1 MGEKRIDL
9 GLTALD
15 ELFMTE
21 EGRQENRLPR
31 IRQIPLDMIDDM
43 PDHPFKVRRD
53 DDMELL
59 IESVRE
65 HGVITPIIVRQ
76 KEDGRYETAA
86 GHRRR
91 MASKINGLT
100 TIPAEVR
107 EMTRD
112 EAIII
117 MCESNLQRTKI
128 LPSEKAFSYRMRL
141 EAMKRQAG
149 RPRKGNS
156 APVGQKLSREALAEQ
171 TGDSHSQIQRFIR
184 LTHLI
189 PELLIES
196 VREHG
201 VITPIIV
208 RQKEDGRYETAA
220 GHRRRMAS
228 KINGLT
234 EIPAEVRDMTRD
246 EAIIIMCESNLQRT
260 KILPSEK
267 AFSYKM
273 RLDAMNR
280 QGKRILT
287 SAPVGQKLS
296 REVLAEQTGDSHS
309 QIQRYIRLTYLIPEL
324 LKMVDEES
332 IAFRP
337 AVELSYLSEQEQ
349 RDLVETIGYEDA
361 TPSQSQAIQMREMS
375 KAGTLTM
382 DAILNIM
389 SQKKP
394 NQKEK
399 ISFQTERLKPY
410 LPKNI
415 TPKQTE
421 EYILKALE
429 YYHRYRERMKE
440 RGDR

>member
-1 MGEKRIDL
+1 MSEKRIDL

-76 KEDGRYETAA
+76 KEDGRYESAA

-107 EMTRD
+107 DMTRD

-149 RPRKGNS
+149 RPGKDYFGQ
-156 APVGQKLSREALAEQ
+156 VGQNSRDELAEA
-171 TGDSHSQIQRFIR
+171 TSDSARQI
-184 LTHLI
+184 H
-189 PELLIES
+189 
-196 VREHG
+196 
-201 VITPIIV
+201 
-208 RQKEDGRYETAA
+208 
-220 GHRRRMAS
+220 
-228 KINGLT
+228 
-234 EIPAEVRDMTRD
+234 
-246 EAIIIMCESNLQRT
+246 
-260 KILPSEK
+260 
-267 AFSYKM
+267 
-273 RLDAMNR
+273 
-280 QGKRILT
+280 
-287 SAPVGQKLS
+287 
-296 REVLAEQTGDSHS
+296 
-309 QIQRYIRLTYLIPEL
+309 RYIRLTYLVPEL
-324 LKMVDEES
+324 LTMVDEGR
-332 IAFRP
+332 IAFNP
-337 AVELSYLSEQEQ
+337 AVELSYLTEAEQ

-361 TPSQSQAIQMREMS
+361 TPSQSQAIKMKEMS

-410 LPKNI
+410 LPRNI

-429 YYHRYRERMKE
+429 YYQRYRERTKD

>member
-1 MGEKRIDL
+1 MSEKRIDL

-141 EAMKRQAG
+141 EAMKRQSG
-149 RPRKGNS
+149 RPGKDYFGQ
-156 APVGQKLSREALAEQ
+156 VGQNSRDELAEA
-171 TGDSHSQIQRFIR
+171 TSDSARQI
-184 LTHLI
+184 H
-189 PELLIES
+189 
-196 VREHG
+196 
-201 VITPIIV
+201 
-208 RQKEDGRYETAA
+208 
-220 GHRRRMAS
+220 
-228 KINGLT
+228 
-234 EIPAEVRDMTRD
+234 
-246 EAIIIMCESNLQRT
+246 
-260 KILPSEK
+260 
-267 AFSYKM
+267 
-273 RLDAMNR
+273 
-280 QGKRILT
+280 
-287 SAPVGQKLS
+287 
-296 REVLAEQTGDSHS
+296 
-309 QIQRYIRLTYLIPEL
+309 RYIRLTYLVPEL
-324 LKMVDEES
+324 LTMVDEGR
-332 IAFRP
+332 IAFNP
-337 AVELSYLSEQEQ
+337 AVELSYLTEAEQ

-361 TPSQSQAIQMREMS
+361 TPSQSQAIKMKEMS

-410 LPKNI
+410 LPRNI

-429 YYHRYRERMKE
+429 YYQRYRERTKD

>member
-59 IESVRE
+59 IESVRD

-128 LPSEKAFSYRMRL
+128 LPSEKAFSYKMRL
-141 EAMKRQAG
+141 DAMNRQGKRALT
-149 RPRKGNS
+149 S

-171 TGDSHSQIQRFIR
+171 TGDSHSQIHRF
-184 LTHLI
+184 
-189 PELLIES
+189 
-196 VREHG
+196 
-201 VITPIIV
+201 
-208 RQKEDGRYETAA
+208 
-220 GHRRRMAS
+220 
-228 KINGLT
+228 
-234 EIPAEVRDMTRD
+234 
-246 EAIIIMCESNLQRT
+246 
-260 KILPSEK
+260 
-267 AFSYKM
+267 
-273 RLDAMNR
+273 
-280 QGKRILT
+280 
-287 SAPVGQKLS
+287 
-296 REVLAEQTGDSHS
+296 
-309 QIQRYIRLTYLIPEL
+309 IRLTYLIPEL
-324 LKMVDEES
+324 LTMVDEET

-337 AVELSYLSEQEQ
+337 AVELSYLTEQEQ
-349 RDLVETIGYEDA
+349 RDLLETIGYEDA
-361 TPSQSQAIQMREMS
+361 TPSLAQAIKMKELS
-375 KAGTLTM
+375 KAGTLSM

-389 SQKKP
+389 CQKKP

-399 ISFQTERLKPY
+399 ISFHTEKLKPY
-410 LPKNI
+410 IPKNI

-421 EYILKALE
+421 EYILKELE
-429 YYHRYRERMKE
+429 YYQRYRERMKE

>member
-1 MGEKRIDL
+1 MSEKRIDL

-76 KEDGRYETAA
+76 KEDGRYESAA

-100 TIPAEVR
+100 MIPAEVR

-149 RPRKGNS
+149 RPGNDYFGQ
-156 APVGQKLSREALAEQ
+156 VGQNSRDELAEA
-171 TGDSHSQIQRFIR
+171 TSDSARQI
-184 LTHLI
+184 H
-189 PELLIES
+189 
-196 VREHG
+196 
-201 VITPIIV
+201 
-208 RQKEDGRYETAA
+208 
-220 GHRRRMAS
+220 
-228 KINGLT
+228 
-234 EIPAEVRDMTRD
+234 
-246 EAIIIMCESNLQRT
+246 
-260 KILPSEK
+260 
-267 AFSYKM
+267 
-273 RLDAMNR
+273 
-280 QGKRILT
+280 
-287 SAPVGQKLS
+287 
-296 REVLAEQTGDSHS
+296 
-309 QIQRYIRLTYLIPEL
+309 RYIRLTYLVPEL
-324 LKMVDEES
+324 LTMVDEGR
-332 IAFRP
+332 IAFNP
-337 AVELSYLSEQEQ
+337 AVELSYLTEAEQ

-361 TPSQSQAIQMREMS
+361 TPSQSQAIKMKEMS

-410 LPKNI
+410 LPRNI

-429 YYHRYRERMKE
+429 YYQRYRERTKD

>member
-1 MGEKRIDL
+1 MAEKHIDL

-43 PDHPFKVRRD
+43 PNHPFKVRRD

-59 IESVRE
+59 IESVRD

-100 TIPAEVR
+100 TVPAEVR
-107 EMTRD
+107 DMTRD
-112 EAIII
+112 EAIIL
-117 MCESNLQRTKI
+117 MVESNLQRSTI
-128 LPSEKAFSYRMRL
+128 LPSEKAFSYKMRL

-149 RPRKGNS
+149 RPRKENVS
-156 APVGQKLSREALAEQ
+156 PVGTNLRSDEVMAQE
-171 TGDSHSQIQRFIR
+171 TGDSRNQI
-184 LTHLI
+184 H
-189 PELLIES
+189 
-196 VREHG
+196 
-201 VITPIIV
+201 
-208 RQKEDGRYETAA
+208 
-220 GHRRRMAS
+220 
-228 KINGLT
+228 
-234 EIPAEVRDMTRD
+234 
-246 EAIIIMCESNLQRT
+246 
-260 KILPSEK
+260 
-267 AFSYKM
+267 
-273 RLDAMNR
+273 
-280 QGKRILT
+280 
-287 SAPVGQKLS
+287 
-296 REVLAEQTGDSHS
+296 
-309 QIQRYIRLTYLIPEL
+309 RYIRLTFLQPAL
-324 LKMVDEES
+324 LDMVDEGR
-332 IAFRP
+332 IAIRP
-337 AVELSYLSEQEQ
+337 AVELSYLTESEQ
-349 RDLVETIGYEDA
+349 RDLLETIGYEDA
-361 TPSQSQAIQMREMS
+361 TPSQAQAIKMKEMS

-389 SQKKP
+389 CQKKP

-410 LPKNI
+410 LPRNI

>member
-76 KEDGRYETAA
+76 KEDGRYESAA

-107 EMTRD
+107 DMTRD

-149 RPRKGNS
+149 RPGKDYFGQ
-156 APVGQKLSREALAEQ
+156 VGQNSRDELAEA
-171 TGDSHSQIQRFIR
+171 TSDSARQI
-184 LTHLI
+184 H
-189 PELLIES
+189 
-196 VREHG
+196 
-201 VITPIIV
+201 
-208 RQKEDGRYETAA
+208 
-220 GHRRRMAS
+220 
-228 KINGLT
+228 
-234 EIPAEVRDMTRD
+234 
-246 EAIIIMCESNLQRT
+246 
-260 KILPSEK
+260 
-267 AFSYKM
+267 
-273 RLDAMNR
+273 
-280 QGKRILT
+280 
-287 SAPVGQKLS
+287 
-296 REVLAEQTGDSHS
+296 
-309 QIQRYIRLTYLIPEL
+309 RYIRLTYLVPEL
-324 LKMVDEES
+324 LTMVDEGR
-332 IAFRP
+332 IAFNP
-337 AVELSYLSEQEQ
+337 AVELSYLTEAEQ

-361 TPSQSQAIQMREMS
+361 TPSQSQAIKMREMS

-410 LPKNI
+410 LPRNI

-429 YYHRYRERMKE
+429 YYQRYRERTKD

>member
-76 KEDGRYETAA
+76 KEDGRYESAA

-107 EMTRD
+107 DMTRD

-149 RPRKGNS
+149 RRSMENGV
-156 APVGQKLSREALAEQ
+156 PVGHHLSGKSRELIAAESP
-171 TGDSHSQIQRFIR
+171 DSN
-184 LTHLI
+184 T
-189 PELLIES
+189 
-196 VREHG
+196 
-201 VITPIIV
+201 
-208 RQKEDGRYETAA
+208 
-220 GHRRRMAS
+220 
-228 KINGLT
+228 
-234 EIPAEVRDMTRD
+234 
-246 EAIIIMCESNLQRT
+246 
-260 KILPSEK
+260 
-267 AFSYKM
+267 
-273 RLDAMNR
+273 
-280 QGKRILT
+280 
-287 SAPVGQKLS
+287 
-296 REVLAEQTGDSHS
+296 

-324 LKMVDEES
+324 LKMVDEET
-332 IAFRP
+332 IAC
-337 AVELSYLSEQEQ
+337 
-349 RDLVETIGYEDA
+349 
-361 TPSQSQAIQMREMS
+361 
-375 KAGTLTM
+375 K
-382 DAILNIM
+382 
-389 SQKKP
+389 
-394 NQKEK
+394 
-399 ISFQTERLKPY
+399 
-410 LPKNI
+410 
-415 TPKQTE
+415 
-421 EYILKALE
+421 
-429 YYHRYRERMKE
+429 
-440 RGDR
+440 

>member
-1 MGEKRIDL
+1 
-9 GLTALD
+9 
-15 ELFMTE
+15 
-21 EGRQENRLPR
+21 
-31 IRQIPLDMIDDM
+31 
-43 PDHPFKVRRD
+43 
-53 DDMELL
+53 MELL

-76 KEDGRYETAA
+76 KEDGRYESAA

-100 TIPAEVR
+100 EIPAEVR

-141 EAMKRQAG
+141 EAMQRQAG
-149 RPRKGNS
+149 RPGKDYFGQ
-156 APVGQKLSREALAEQ
+156 VGQNSRDELAEA
-171 TGDSHSQIQRFIR
+171 TSDSARQI
-184 LTHLI
+184 H
-189 PELLIES
+189 
-196 VREHG
+196 
-201 VITPIIV
+201 
-208 RQKEDGRYETAA
+208 
-220 GHRRRMAS
+220 
-228 KINGLT
+228 
-234 EIPAEVRDMTRD
+234 
-246 EAIIIMCESNLQRT
+246 
-260 KILPSEK
+260 
-267 AFSYKM
+267 
-273 RLDAMNR
+273 
-280 QGKRILT
+280 
-287 SAPVGQKLS
+287 
-296 REVLAEQTGDSHS
+296 
-309 QIQRYIRLTYLIPEL
+309 RYIRLTYLVPEL
-324 LKMVDEES
+324 LTMVDEGR
-332 IAFRP
+332 IAFNP
-337 AVELSYLSEQEQ
+337 AVELSYLTEAEQ

-361 TPSQSQAIQMREMS
+361 TPSQSQAIKMREMS

-410 LPKNI
+410 LPRNI

-429 YYHRYRERMKE
+429 YYQRYRERTKD

>member
-31 IRQIPLDMIDDM
+31 IRQIPLNMIDDM

-76 KEDGRYETAA
+76 KEDGRYE
-86 GHRRR
+86 
-91 MASKINGLT
+91 S
-100 TIPAEVR
+100 
-107 EMTRD
+107 
-112 EAIII
+112 
-117 MCESNLQRTKI
+117 
-128 LPSEKAFSYRMRL
+128 
-141 EAMKRQAG
+141 
-149 RPRKGNS
+149 
-156 APVGQKLSREALAEQ
+156 
-171 TGDSHSQIQRFIR
+171 
-184 LTHLI
+184 
-189 PELLIES
+189 
-196 VREHG
+196 
-201 VITPIIV
+201 
-208 RQKEDGRYETAA
+208 AA

-267 AFSYKM
+267 AFSYRM
-273 RLDAMNR
+273 RLEAMKR
-280 QGKRILT
+280 QAGRPAKYYFG
-287 SAPVGQKLS
+287 PVGQNS
-296 REVLAEQTGDSHS
+296 REELAEATNDSS
-309 QIQRYIRLTYLIPEL
+309 RQIHRYIRLTYLIPEL
-324 LKMVDEES
+324 LKMVDEET

-337 AVELSYLSEQEQ
+337 AVELSYLTEAEQ

-361 TPSQSQAIQMREMS
+361 TPSQSQAIKMREMS

-429 YYHRYRERMKE
+429 YYHRYRERTKD

>member
-149 RPRKGNS
+149 RPRKENS
-156 APVGQKLSREALAEQ
+156 VPVGQNFGQTTREAIAENSP
-171 TGDSHSQIQRFIR
+171 DSN
-184 LTHLI
+184 T
-189 PELLIES
+189 
-196 VREHG
+196 
-201 VITPIIV
+201 
-208 RQKEDGRYETAA
+208 
-220 GHRRRMAS
+220 
-228 KINGLT
+228 
-234 EIPAEVRDMTRD
+234 
-246 EAIIIMCESNLQRT
+246 
-260 KILPSEK
+260 
-267 AFSYKM
+267 
-273 RLDAMNR
+273 
-280 QGKRILT
+280 
-287 SAPVGQKLS
+287 
-296 REVLAEQTGDSHS
+296 

-337 AVELSYLSEQEQ
+337 AVELSYL
-349 RDLVETIGYEDA
+349 
-361 TPSQSQAIQMREMS
+361 
-375 KAGTLTM
+375 
-382 DAILNIM
+382 
-389 SQKKP
+389 
-394 NQKEK
+394 
-399 ISFQTERLKPY
+399 TE
-410 LPKNI
+410 
-415 TPKQTE
+415 
-421 EYILKALE
+421 
-429 YYHRYRERMKE
+429 
-440 RGDR
+440 

>member
-53 DDMELL
+53 DDM
-59 IESVRE
+59 
-65 HGVITPIIVRQ
+65 
-76 KEDGRYETAA
+76 
-86 GHRRR
+86 
-91 MASKINGLT
+91 
-100 TIPAEVR
+100 
-107 EMTRD
+107 
-112 EAIII
+112 
-117 MCESNLQRTKI
+117 
-128 LPSEKAFSYRMRL
+128 
-141 EAMKRQAG
+141 
-149 RPRKGNS
+149 
-156 APVGQKLSREALAEQ
+156 
-171 TGDSHSQIQRFIR
+171 
-184 LTHLI
+184 
-189 PELLIES
+189 ELLIES

-337 AVELSYLSEQEQ
+337 AVELSYLTEQEQ

-361 TPSQSQAIQMREMS
+361 TPSQSQAIKMRDMS

-382 DAILNIM
+382 DAILTIM

-429 YYHRYRERMKE
+429 YYQRYRERMKE

>member
-1 MGEKRIDL
+1 MSEKHIDL

-76 KEDGRYETAA
+76 KEDGRYESAA

-100 TIPAEVR
+100 EIPAEVR

-149 RPRKGNS
+149 RPRKENS
-156 APVGQKLSREALAEQ
+156 APVGQNYSREE
-171 TGDSHSQIQRFIR
+171 
-184 LTHLI
+184 
-189 PELLIES
+189 
-196 VREHG
+196 
-201 VITPIIV
+201 
-208 RQKEDGRYETAA
+208 
-220 GHRRRMAS
+220 
-228 KINGLT
+228 
-234 EIPAEVRDMTRD
+234 
-246 EAIIIMCESNLQRT
+246 
-260 KILPSEK
+260 
-267 AFSYKM
+267 
-273 RLDAMNR
+273 
-280 QGKRILT
+280 
-287 SAPVGQKLS
+287 
-296 REVLAEQTGDSHS
+296 LAEQTGDSHS

-337 AVELSYLSEQEQ
+337 AVELSYLTEQEQ

-361 TPSQSQAIQMREMS
+361 TPSQSQAIKMREMS

-429 YYHRYRERMKE
+429 YYHRYRERTKD

>member
-1 MGEKRIDL
+1 MAEKHIDL

-59 IESVRE
+59 IESVRD

-149 RPRKGNS
+149 SPAKDNFGQ
-156 APVGQKLSREALAEQ
+156 VGQNSRDELAEA
-171 TGDSHSQIQRFIR
+171 TSDSARQI
-184 LTHLI
+184 H
-189 PELLIES
+189 
-196 VREHG
+196 
-201 VITPIIV
+201 
-208 RQKEDGRYETAA
+208 
-220 GHRRRMAS
+220 
-228 KINGLT
+228 
-234 EIPAEVRDMTRD
+234 
-246 EAIIIMCESNLQRT
+246 
-260 KILPSEK
+260 
-267 AFSYKM
+267 
-273 RLDAMNR
+273 
-280 QGKRILT
+280 
-287 SAPVGQKLS
+287 
-296 REVLAEQTGDSHS
+296 
-309 QIQRYIRLTYLIPEL
+309 RYIRLTYLIPEL
-324 LKMVDEES
+324 LTMVDES
-332 IAFRP
+332 RIAFNP
-337 AVELSYLSEQEQ
+337 AVELSYLTEQEQ
-349 RDLVETIGYEDA
+349 RDLLETIGYEEA
-361 TPSQSQAIQMREMS
+361 TPSHAQAIKMKEMS

-382 DAILNIM
+382 DVILNIM
-389 SQKKP
+389 CQKKP

-399 ISFQTERLKPY
+399 ISFHTEKLKPY

-429 YYHRYRERMKE
+429 YYQRYRQRMKE

>member
-1 MGEKRIDL
+1 MIEKRIDL

-43 PDHPFKVRRD
+43 PAHPFKVRRD

-76 KEDGRYETAA
+76 KEDGRYESAA

-100 TIPAEVR
+100 EIPAEVR

-149 RPRKGNS
+149 RPGKDYFGQ
-156 APVGQKLSREALAEQ
+156 VGQNSRDELAEA
-171 TGDSHSQIQRFIR
+171 TSDSARQI
-184 LTHLI
+184 H
-189 PELLIES
+189 
-196 VREHG
+196 
-201 VITPIIV
+201 
-208 RQKEDGRYETAA
+208 
-220 GHRRRMAS
+220 
-228 KINGLT
+228 
-234 EIPAEVRDMTRD
+234 
-246 EAIIIMCESNLQRT
+246 
-260 KILPSEK
+260 
-267 AFSYKM
+267 
-273 RLDAMNR
+273 
-280 QGKRILT
+280 
-287 SAPVGQKLS
+287 
-296 REVLAEQTGDSHS
+296 
-309 QIQRYIRLTYLIPEL
+309 RYIRLTYLVPEL
-324 LKMVDEES
+324 LTMVDEGR
-332 IAFRP
+332 IAFNP
-337 AVELSYLSEQEQ
+337 AVELSYLTEAEQ

-361 TPSQSQAIQMREMS
+361 TPSQSQAIKMREMS

-410 LPKNI
+410 LPRNI

-429 YYHRYRERMKE
+429 YYQRYRERTKD

>member
-76 KEDGRYETAA
+76 KEDGRYESAA

-149 RPRKGNS
+149 RPGKDYFG
-156 APVGQKLSREALAEQ
+156 PVGQNSRNELADA
-171 TGDSHSQIQRFIR
+171 TNDSARQI
-184 LTHLI
+184 H
-189 PELLIES
+189 
-196 VREHG
+196 
-201 VITPIIV
+201 
-208 RQKEDGRYETAA
+208 
-220 GHRRRMAS
+220 
-228 KINGLT
+228 
-234 EIPAEVRDMTRD
+234 
-246 EAIIIMCESNLQRT
+246 
-260 KILPSEK
+260 
-267 AFSYKM
+267 
-273 RLDAMNR
+273 
-280 QGKRILT
+280 
-287 SAPVGQKLS
+287 
-296 REVLAEQTGDSHS
+296 
-309 QIQRYIRLTYLIPEL
+309 RYIRLTYLIPEL
-324 LKMVDEES
+324 LKMVDEEN

-337 AVELSYLSEQEQ
+337 AVELSYLTEQEQ

-361 TPSQSQAIQMREMS
+361 TPSQSQAIKMREMS

-410 LPKNI
+410 LPRNI

-429 YYHRYRERMKE
+429 YYQRYRERTKD

>member
-1 MGEKRIDL
+1 MSEKRIDL

-59 IESVRE
+59 IESVRD

-91 MASKINGLT
+91 MASKINGL
-100 TIPAEVR
+100 
-107 EMTRD
+107 
-112 EAIII
+112 
-117 MCESNLQRTKI
+117 K
-128 LPSEKAFSYRMRL
+128 
-141 EAMKRQAG
+141 
-149 RPRKGNS
+149 
-156 APVGQKLSREALAEQ
+156 
-171 TGDSHSQIQRFIR
+171 
-184 LTHLI
+184 
-189 PELLIES
+189 
-196 VREHG
+196 
-201 VITPIIV
+201 
-208 RQKEDGRYETAA
+208 
-220 GHRRRMAS
+220 
-228 KINGLT
+228 
-234 EIPAEVRDMTRD
+234 EIPAEVRDMTKD

-280 QGKRILT
+280 QGKRTLT
-287 SAPVGQKLS
+287 SAPLGQKLS
-296 REVLAEQTGDSHS
+296 RDVLAEQTGDSHS

-337 AVELSYLSEQEQ
+337 AVELSYLTEQEQ
-349 RDLVETIGYEDA
+349 QDLVETIGYEDA
-361 TPSQSQAIQMREMS
+361 TPSQSQAIKMREMS
-375 KAGTLTM
+375 KTGTLTM
-382 DAILNIM
+382 DAILTIM

-399 ISFQTERLKPY
+399 ISFQTERLEPY

-429 YYHRYRERMKE
+429 YYQRYRERMKE
-440 RGDR
+440 RGNR

>member
-76 KEDGRYETAA
+76 KENGRYETAA

-156 APVGQKLSREALAEQ
+156 APVGQNFSREELAEQ
-171 TGDSHSQIQRFIR
+171 TGDSHS
-184 LTHLI
+184 
-189 PELLIES
+189 
-196 VREHG
+196 
-201 VITPIIV
+201 
-208 RQKEDGRYETAA
+208 
-220 GHRRRMAS
+220 
-228 KINGLT
+228 
-234 EIPAEVRDMTRD
+234 
-246 EAIIIMCESNLQRT
+246 
-260 KILPSEK
+260 PS
-267 AFSYKM
+267 
-273 RLDAMNR
+273 
-280 QGKRILT
+280 
-287 SAPVGQKLS
+287 
-296 REVLAEQTGDSHS
+296 
-309 QIQRYIRLTYLIPEL
+309 QRYIRLPYLIPEL

-337 AVELSYLSEQEQ
+337 AVELSYLTEQEQ

-361 TPSQSQAIQMREMS
+361 TPSQSQAIKMREMS

>member
-1 MGEKRIDL
+1 MIEKRIDL

-43 PDHPFKVRRD
+43 PAHPFKVRRD

-76 KEDGRYETAA
+76 KEDGRYESAA

-149 RPRKGNS
+149 RPGKDYFG
-156 APVGQKLSREALAEQ
+156 PVGQNSRNELADA
-171 TGDSHSQIQRFIR
+171 TNDSARQI
-184 LTHLI
+184 H
-189 PELLIES
+189 
-196 VREHG
+196 
-201 VITPIIV
+201 
-208 RQKEDGRYETAA
+208 
-220 GHRRRMAS
+220 
-228 KINGLT
+228 
-234 EIPAEVRDMTRD
+234 
-246 EAIIIMCESNLQRT
+246 
-260 KILPSEK
+260 
-267 AFSYKM
+267 
-273 RLDAMNR
+273 
-280 QGKRILT
+280 
-287 SAPVGQKLS
+287 
-296 REVLAEQTGDSHS
+296 
-309 QIQRYIRLTYLIPEL
+309 RYIRLTYLIPEL

-337 AVELSYLSEQEQ
+337 AVELSYLTEAEQ

-361 TPSQSQAIQMREMS
+361 TPSQSQAIKMREMS

-410 LPKNI
+410 LPRNI

-429 YYHRYRERMKE
+429 YYQRYRERTKD

>member
-1 MGEKRIDL
+1 MAEKFTDL
-9 GLTALD
+9 GLTVLD

-43 PDHPFKVRRD
+43 PDHPFKVRMD

-59 IESVRE
+59 VESVKA

-76 KEDGRYETAA
+76 KEDGRYESAA

-91 MASKINGLT
+91 A
-100 TIPAEVR
+100 
-107 EMTRD
+107 
-112 EAIII
+112 
-117 MCESNLQRTKI
+117 
-128 LPSEKAFSYRMRL
+128 
-141 EAMKRQAG
+141 
-149 RPRKGNS
+149 
-156 APVGQKLSREALAEQ
+156 
-171 TGDSHSQIQRFIR
+171 
-184 LTHLI
+184 
-189 PELLIES
+189 
-196 VREHG
+196 
-201 VITPIIV
+201 
-208 RQKEDGRYETAA
+208 
-220 GHRRRMAS
+220 AS

-267 AFSYKM
+267 AFSYRM
-273 RLDAMNR
+273 RLEAMKR
-280 QGKRILT
+280 QAGRRPMENGV
-287 SAPVGQKLS
+287 PVGHHLSGKS
-296 REVLAEQTGDSHS
+296 RELVAAESPDSNT

-337 AVELSYLSEQEQ
+337 AVELSYLTEQEQ
-349 RDLVETIGYEDA
+349 RDLLETIGYEDA
-361 TPSQSQAIQMREMS
+361 TPSQSQAIKMKEMS

-389 SQKKP
+389 CQKKP

-399 ISFQTERLKPY
+399 ISFHTEKLKPY

-415 TPKQTE
+415 TPQQTE

-429 YYHRYRERMKE
+429 YYQRYRDRLKN

>member
-1 MGEKRIDL
+1 MAEKHIDL

-59 IESVRE
+59 IESVRD
-65 HGVITPIIVRQ
+65 HGVITPILVRQ

-100 TIPAEVR
+100 T
-107 EMTRD
+107 
-112 EAIII
+112 
-117 MCESNLQRTKI
+117 
-128 LPSEKAFSYRMRL
+128 
-141 EAMKRQAG
+141 
-149 RPRKGNS
+149 
-156 APVGQKLSREALAEQ
+156 
-171 TGDSHSQIQRFIR
+171 
-184 LTHLI
+184 
-189 PELLIES
+189 
-196 VREHG
+196 
-201 VITPIIV
+201 
-208 RQKEDGRYETAA
+208 
-220 GHRRRMAS
+220 
-228 KINGLT
+228 
-234 EIPAEVRDMTRD
+234 IPAEVRDMTRD

-280 QGKRILT
+280 QGKRALT

-296 REVLAEQTGDSHS
+296 REALAEQTGDSHS
-309 QIQRYIRLTYLIPEL
+309 QIHRFIRLTYLIPEL
-324 LKMVDEES
+324 LTMVDEET

-337 AVELSYLSEQEQ
+337 AVELSYLTEQEQ
-349 RDLVETIGYEDA
+349 RDLLETIGYEDA
-361 TPSQSQAIQMREMS
+361 TPSLAQAIKMKELS
-375 KAGTLTM
+375 KAGTLSM

-389 SQKKP
+389 CQKKP

-399 ISFQTERLKPY
+399 ISFHTEKLKPY
-410 LPKNI
+410 IPKNI

-429 YYHRYRERMKE
+429 YYQRYRERMKE